1 MGRLEKYSKW
11 VMSLIFAI
19 IVIAVYKTFDNFN
32 KILDVLKMIWSALTP
47 FVIGFVIAYIFN
59 MPIKRIDKGL
69 KNSKRK
75 FISKNAKPIS
85 IISVY
90 FVALFLL
97 LIIIRLIVPALYKNV
112 VDLYYN
118 VPRYFDEAISAL
130 VKWQDKHNITL
141 FEVDKLTA
149 TNAFNNILNSIDITQ
164 FSKYAQGVVKI
175 TSGVTNF
182 MIGVIASVY
191 MLVEKERIVAA
202 GQRLCRV
209 IFKEET
215 AEKFIEDATKIN
227 DIFSKYIFCQLLDA
241 AMMTVLATI
250 ILSLLKVKYAII
262 LGALIGIF
270 NLIPYFGAI
279 IAGAS
284 SVLITLIT
292 GGLLKAVWTGL
303 ALALLQ
309 QVDGNFIGPKIMGE
323 VLDISPLWIIFAVT
337 LGGGLFGVG
346 GMVISVPIFMVIKMI
361 LSEVI
366 VQAEAKKASR
376 LKEEENDE

>member
-69 KNSKRK
+69 KNSKRQ

-118 VPRYFDEAISAL
+118 VPRYFDEAISTL

-215 AEKFIEDATKIN
+215 AEKFIENVTKIN

-292 GGLLKAVWTGL
+292 GGLLKAVWAGI

-366 VQAEAKKASR
+366 VQAEARKASG
-376 LKEEENDE
+376 LNEEENDE

>member
-11 VMSLIFAI
+11 VMALIFAV
-19 IVIAVYKTFDNFN
+19 IVIAVYKTFDNFS
-32 KILDVLKMIWSALTP
+32 KIADAIKAVWSALTP
-47 FVIGFVIAYIFN
+47 FIIGFIIAYIFN
-59 MPIKRIDKGL
+59 MPINKIDAGL
-69 KNSKRK
+69 KKSKRT
-75 FISKNAKPIS
+75 FLNKNSKPIS

-90 FVALFLL
+90 FIAILL
-97 LIIIRLIVPALYKNV
+97 LFVVIRSIVPALYRNV

-118 VPRYFDEAISAL
+118 VPKYFDETISAF
-130 VKWQDKHNITL
+130 VRWQQEHNITL
-141 FEVDKLTA
+141 FEVDELNA
-149 TNAFNNILNSIDITQ
+149 TKAFNNILSSIDITQ

-175 TSGVTNF
+175 TSGVLNF
-182 MIGVIASVY
+182 MIGAIASVY
-191 MLVEKERIVAA
+191 MLIEKERIISL
-202 GQRLCRV
+202 GKRLCRL

-215 AEKFIEDATKIN
+215 AKKLIEDVAKTN
-227 DIFSKYIFCQLLDA
+227 DIFSKYIFCLLLDA
-241 AMMTVLATI
+241 VMMTVLATV

-262 LGALIGIF
+262 LGALIGVC

-279 IAGAS
+279 IAGTS
-284 SVLITLIT
+284 SVLITIIT
-292 GGLLKAVWTGL
+292 GGLLKAVWTAI
-303 ALALLQ
+303 ALAVLQ

-366 VQAEAKKASR
+366 AQFEQKKASGQPKG
-376 LKEEENDE
+376 KENE